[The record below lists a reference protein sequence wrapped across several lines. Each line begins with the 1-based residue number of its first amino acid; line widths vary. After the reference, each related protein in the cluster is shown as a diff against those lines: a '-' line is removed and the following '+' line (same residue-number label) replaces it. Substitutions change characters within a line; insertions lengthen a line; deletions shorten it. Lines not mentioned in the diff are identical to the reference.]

1 MLYYKLRGIWY
12 MGITPIFDEIKIFFV
27 GTEVPVRTVNG
38 EWIMVPILSFF
49 AKVKNLF
56 ISDSNKVDNTRSHL
70 YIDMLKG
77 SDLGTTNKEYLKD
90 EISISESNINEIDLI
105 TVSKN
110 RDVIF
115 IEFNRNYYLD
125 YKYED
130 FISRTKLI
138 KFLNE
143 NNIDFLPSLY
153 AQKEHSCE
161 MYKGQI
167 YIDLE
172 INKDDEKFKLLNNYV
187 EEDNH
192 IICTQYLL
200 NDAIEHQKTKTDNY

>member
-1 MLYYKLRGIWY
+1 

-130 FISRTKLI
+130 FLSRNKLI

-153 AQKEHSCE
+153 AQKEHSYE
-161 MYKGQI
+161 MYKGQL
-167 YIDLE
+167 YIDLK

-187 EEDNH
+187 KEDNH

-200 NDAIEHQKTKTDNY
+200 NDAIEHQKTKNGF